1 MSTDQTPARKERQPR
16 KPAACQRLSRPETQ
30 EERRARLAI
39 RRLRQ
44 LDRRPGFIPVPNAR
58 IDGAIATQQA
68 LLAATGAYNAMEA
81 LAEARRR
88 VARTLPPGP
97 MVRARRPRPSKSDNP
112 EYRRGNR

>member
-1 MSTDQTPARKERQPR
+1 MSYDTPAQAPARER
-16 KPAACQRLSRPETQ
+16 KPAKCQRLSRAETK

-44 LDRRPGFIPVPNAR
+44 LDRRPGFIPIPNAR
-58 IDGAIATQQA
+58 VDGAIATQQA

-88 VARTLPPGP
+88 VARMLPAGP
-97 MVRARRPRPSKSDNP
+97 MVRRAVPRPSKSDNP